1 MIALMMS
8 VALMAAA
15 PAAGET
21 ASAKPEKPKKDE
33 VVCKKEKVIGS
44 RMPTRICMTQAE
56 WDQRA
61 ADDKANLD
69 AAQRNR
75 GLSSN

>member
-21 ASAKPEKPKKDE
+21 AKAEKPKKDE